1 LDALKKQL
9 FLLVFGKVQK
19 PFKTEH
25 HSPKKVYTVTVKP
38 ILNSKQGPNDYL
50 DIILREWLVVA
61 ADGGASFVVSAAAVV
76 VSEVVAV
83 GVAFASTGVDTFCP
97 RPR

>member
-1 LDALKKQL
+1 
-9 FLLVFGKVQK
+9 
-19 PFKTEH
+19 
-25 HSPKKVYTVTVKP
+25 
-38 ILNSKQGPNDYL
+38 L

-76 VSEVVAV
+76 VSEVVADV
-83 GVAFASTGVDTFCP
+83 VAFASTGVDTFCP